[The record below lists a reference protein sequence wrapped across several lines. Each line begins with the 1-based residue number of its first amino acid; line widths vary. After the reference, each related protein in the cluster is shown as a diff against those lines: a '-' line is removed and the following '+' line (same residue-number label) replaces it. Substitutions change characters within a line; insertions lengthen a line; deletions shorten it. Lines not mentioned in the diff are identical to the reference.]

1 MKRQPERRRE
11 TLQRK
16 LLTLLAV
23 PLVAL
28 AIAVSAV
35 AIVPGM
41 LNALSPAAA
50 TSIAAPAWKV
60 GDRWTYNV
68 SLAPL
73 GEQEI
78 LPQEMTTTAPTI
90 PSPLVV
96 GTLTEAVV
104 GTVSTDSGAAWNV
117 TLAGTLNVREPAPM
131 AGMQSLFLPTV
142 PVTGFV
148 WLRQSDLAP
157 VYSEKSVHLGT
168 SWTLAFGNRTWY
180 TPLANATY
188 ALSYNATTQV
198 WYHPPLTMWQ
208 FPLEEN
214 STWAV
219 RSNATIDYAST
230 FAFSGPNV
238 TFETN
243 HSATFTVPVDFSMH
257 TGFFENVTT
266 PAGTFRAL
274 PVSAFRGPLFP
285 EVPDRDASAMMNLTG
300 ATDLAMPRGLGT
312 AWFSASAGN
321 VVKADTFSEGVEGPR
336 IELDLVSYTLS

>member
-1 MKRQPERRRE
+1 MKGQPKRRRE

-41 LNALSPAAA
+41 LSALSPTYA

-60 GDRWTYNV
+60 GDTWTYNV

-78 LPQEMTTTAPTI
+78 LPQEMTTTVPTL
-90 PSPLVV
+90 PSSLVV
-96 GTLTEAVV
+96 GTLTETVA
-104 GTVSTDSGAAWNV
+104 GTVSTDAGAAWNV
-117 TLAGTLNVREPAPM
+117 TVDGSLNVGGPAPM
-131 AGMQSLFLPTV
+131 AGVQSLTLRTV

-157 VYSEKSVHLGT
+157 VYSEKSVHLAT
-168 SWTLAFGNRTWY
+168 SWTLSFGNRTWY
-180 TPLANATY
+180 TPMANATY
-188 ALSYNATTQV
+188 SLTYDATTQV
-198 WYHPPLTMWQ
+198 WYHPPLTIWQ

-219 RSNATIDYAST
+219 RSNATIEYAST

-243 HSATFTVPVDFSMH
+243 HSANFTVPVDFSMH

-285 EVPDRDASAMMNLTG
+285 AVPDRDVSAMMNLTG
-300 ATDLAMPRGLGT
+300 ETDLAMPRGLGT

-321 VVKADTFSEGVEGPR
+321 VVKANTFSEGFEGPR
-336 IELDLVSYTLS
+336 IELDLASYTFS